1 MENEKISVTLT
12 VAQWNIVMQAL
23 GERPF
28 AQVAALIQ
36 EVKTQADAQ
45 LAEKAAGS
53 DGSGGA

>member
-1 MENEKISVTLT
+1 MENEKLTVTLT

-28 AQVAALIQ
+28 AQVAGVIQ

-45 LAEKAAGS
+45 LAGNAAS
-53 DGSGGA
+53 ADGVGGA